1 MKAKLFTILAII
13 FLATIFSS
21 CTEEEISPDTN
32 KSDNSTIGHGESDT
46 NF

>member
-21 CTEEEISPDTN
+21 CTEEEVRPDAT
-32 KSDNSTIGHGESDT
+32 KEDTSAIGHGENDT

>member
-13 FLATIFSS
+13 FSATFFSS
-21 CTEEEISPDTN
+21 CTEEEITPEAT
-32 KSDNSTIGHGESDT
+32 KNSNSSIGHGENDT